1 MRCLLWIFAI
11 SVALLSPVVASDFKT
26 EDPIESR
33 LKIVAAELRC
43 PVCQGE
49 TIYDSHSTVASE
61 MRALI
66 REQISEGKTN
76 SQILDFF
83 VERYGEFILM
93 KPKKSGDTLLV
104 WLFPLIA
111 MLGGIA
117 GFAYVLRQRRRS
129 PFPNTQSSQLAD
141 TSDFV
146 RRLETLGPR

>member
-1 MRCLLWIFAI
+1 MFAI
-11 SVALLSPVVASDFKT
+11 SVALLSPAVAGDFKT

-93 KPKKSGDTLLV
+93 EPKKSGDTLLV
-104 WLFPLIA
+104 WLFPLLA

-117 GFAYVLRQRRRS
+117 GFAYVLRQRRRA
-129 PFPNTQSSQLAD
+129 PFPNTQSSRLAD